1 VDRPDVQDIVVCEG
15 VSKTYRTES
24 VEVHALTDVTLRVA
38 PREFATLVGPSGS
51 GKTTLLN
58 LVGGLDTPTAGT
70 IVVDGHRIDTL
81 SASALAD
88 LRLRRIGFVF
98 QAYNLVPVLT
108 ARENVELVM
117 ELQGV
122 GAAERA
128 SASRAVLEEVGLSAL
143 ADRRPAAL
151 SGGQQQRVA
160 VARAIAS
167 RPAVILVDEPTANL
181 DSHTAS
187 DLLETM
193 RTLNEKHGITFL
205 ISTHDP
211 MVMKFARRLITL
223 RDGRIVDDREQT

>member
-1 VDRPDVQDIVVCEG
+1 VPTIVACSG
-15 VSKTYRTES
+15 VSKIYRTES
-24 VEVHALTDVTLRVA
+24 VEVPALTDINLQIA
-38 PREFATLVGPSGS
+38 QAEFTTLVGPSGS

-58 LVGGLDTPTAGT
+58 LVGGLDRPSAGS
-70 IVVDGHRIDTL
+70 IVVGGSRIDTL
-81 SASALAD
+81 SAAALAD
-88 LRLRRIGFVF
+88 LRLRRIGFIF
-98 QAYNLVPVLT
+98 QAYNLVPVLS

-122 GAAERA
+122 GAVERA
-128 SASRAVLEEVGLSAL
+128 AASHAVLEEVGLGAL

-160 VARAIAS
+160 VARAIVS
-167 RPAVILVDEPTANL
+167 RPAVVLADEPTANL
-181 DSHTAS
+181 DSRTAS

-193 RTLNEKHGITFL
+193 KALNPKHGITFL

-223 RDGRIVDDREQT
+223 RDGRVIEDQERR